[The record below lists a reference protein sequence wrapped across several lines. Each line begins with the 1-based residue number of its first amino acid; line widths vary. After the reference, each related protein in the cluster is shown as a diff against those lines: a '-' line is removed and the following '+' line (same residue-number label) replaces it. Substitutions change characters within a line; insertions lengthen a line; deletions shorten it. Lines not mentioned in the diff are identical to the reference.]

1 MTSWSRRLEAA
12 ARSGAPRPGMPRQD
26 LLHEAVEAGVDA
38 DDQAALS
45 ALATIARERVGF
57 RKLLQVRATHADG
70 VTDYEFEVT
79 HSGDGATVRLVRQLA
94 PGELS
99 VTHRGPGAGTAPI
112 EVEPGA
118 ASVPAPLAAAAPG
131 ASAEADAGRPDEPS
145 DEDDG
150 IDVVSILT
158 DTLVETPDL
167 VAIFASVGHE
177 ALWANDA
184 FVTLIP
190 IRESDKIWLVE
201 LLDEWSKGHYEVK
214 VLPAL
219 VKYGRWRGRLT
230 VLTGA
235 DQSLPVSAVI
245 VAHRDRRGEI
255 EAVSM
260 VARDLS
266 ELRAAEDRISQTE
279 TRFAAL
285 VENTADII
293 AVLDLAGVVQY
304 ASPAASRILGY
315 EDGGLDGRQLLDLVH
330 PDDRPSAVTDLVNP
344 DDLGIGEPVELRLK
358 AADDGWR
365 HFEVVASDLSDNP
378 AIGGVV
384 LNARDVTER
393 VEAVSQL
400 AERAYTDALTQLP
413 SRVRILDRLATALL
427 DEGGPAPVVLL
438 VDVDRFTDVNDAYG
452 REAGDEVMQA
462 LAGRLRGLAPE
473 GCVVGRLGSDEFVLV
488 MPGGA
493 DLAEAVLLSTQ
504 VRAAVADPVAI
515 ESGEVQVSVSIGVAA
530 GVDGDEAD
538 DVLMAAGRAMAKA
551 KASGRDRVE
560 VYTEELA
567 ESANRRRTVEQQL
580 RRALDND
587 GVRVHYQPIVDI
599 ETERTVGA
607 EALLRVHDDEGA
619 LLSPAEF
626 IEAAESTGLIAR
638 LGAQVL
644 QLTCEQLAAWNE
656 AEGLDL
662 QDISVNVS
670 PRQLAD
676 PDLSTKVVTA
686 LQAGGLPPE
695 RLCLEITES
704 ILIGAQAT
712 VDASIGYLRE
722 LGVRIGLDDFGAGQ
736 SSLGYLKRFPLDFVK
751 IDRSLI
757 AGLGTNEHDTAIVR
771 ATIELAHNLGLL
783 VTAVGVEFE
792 EQLEMLQILGCDRAQ
807 GYLFSPPVTADELL
821 ARARARG

>member
-1 MTSWSRRLEAA
+1 MVRPPTSWPSSR
-12 ARSGAPRPGMPRQD
+12 P
-26 LLHEAVEAGVDA
+26 
-38 DDQAALS
+38 
-45 ALATIARERVGF
+45 
-57 RKLLQVRATHADG
+57 
-70 VTDYEFEVT
+70 
-79 HSGDGATVRLVRQLA
+79 
-94 PGELS
+94 
-99 VTHRGPGAGTAPI
+99 
-112 EVEPGA
+112 
-118 ASVPAPLAAAAPG
+118 
-131 ASAEADAGRPDEPS
+131 
-145 DEDDG
+145 
-150 IDVVSILT
+150 
-158 DTLVETPDL
+158 
-167 VAIFASVGHE
+167 VGHE

-190 IRESDKIWLVE
+190 IREADKIGLVE
-201 LLDEWSKGHYEVK
+201 LRDEWSKGHYEVK

-230 VLTGA
+230 LLAGA
-235 DQSLPVSAVI
+235 DESLPVSAVI

-266 ELRAAEDRISQTE
+266 EVRVAEAKVSQSE

-285 VENTADII
+285 VENASDVI
-293 AVLDLAGVVQY
+293 AVATPAGVVQY
-304 ASPAASRILGY
+304 ASPATARLLGY
-315 EDGGLDGRQLLDLVH
+315 PDGGLAGVDLLELVH
-330 PDDRPSAVTDLVNP
+330 PDDRPERLVDLVST
-344 DDLGIGEPVELRLK
+344 DELGIGEPVELRLR
-358 AADDGWR
+358 AADGGWR

-400 AERAYTDALTQLP
+400 AERAYTDALTELP
-413 SRVRILDRLATALL
+413 SRVRILDRLARML
-427 DEGGPAPVVLL
+427 DEGASAPVVLL
-438 VDVDRFTDVNDAYG
+438 IDVDRFTDINDAYG
-452 REAGDEVMQA
+452 RPAGDDVMKA
-462 LAGRLRGLAPE
+462 LATRLVAVAGEA
-473 GCVVGRLGSDEFVLV
+473 CVVGRLGSDEFVVV

-493 DLAEAVLLSTQ
+493 DVAEAVLLSTQ
-504 VRAAVADPVAI
+504 VRAVVADPIAI
-515 ESGEVQVSVSIGVAA
+515 DGGEVQVSVSIGVAA
-530 GVDGDEAD
+530 GQDDHEAD
-538 DVLMAAGRAMAKA
+538 DVLMAAGRAMAMA
-551 KASGRDRVE
+551 KSTGRDRVE

-567 ESANRRRTVEQQL
+567 ESANRRRAVEQQL
-580 RRALDND
+580 RRALDHD
-587 GVRVHYQPIVDI
+587 GVQVHYQPIVDI
-599 ETERTVGA
+599 ELERTVGA
-607 EALLRVHDDEGA
+607 EALLRVHDHAGE

-644 QLTCEQLAAWNE
+644 QLTCEQLAAWND
-656 AEGLDL
+656 AGLDL

-704 ILIGAQAT
+704 ILIGAQANI
-712 VDASIGYLRE
+712 DASIGYLRD

-751 IDRSLI
+751 IDRTLI
-757 AGLGTNEHDTAIVR
+757 QGLGQHEHDTAIVR
-771 ATIELAHNLGLL
+771 ATIELAHNLGLQ
-783 VTAVGVEFE
+783 VTAVGVEYE

-807 GYLFSPPVTADELL
+807 GYYFAPPLTADEFP
-821 ARARARG
+821 AGATPG

>member
-1 MTSWSRRLEAA
+1 MTAWSRRLEAA
-12 ARSGAPRPGMPRQD
+12 ARSGAARSEPARAD
-26 LLHEAVEAGVDA
+26 LLHEATEAGVDA
-38 DDQAALS
+38 DDQAAIS
-45 ALATIARERVGF
+45 ALVSIARDRPGF
-57 RKLLQVRATHADG
+57 RKVLQVRATTGDG
-70 VTDYEFEVT
+70 ATDYEFEVA
-79 HSGDGATVRLVRQLA
+79 HSSDGPIVRLLRQLA
-94 PGELS
+94 PGEAGLTDLAPTTS
-99 VTHRGPGAGTAPI
+99 TPTTPMPPGTP
-112 EVEPGA
+112 
-118 ASVPAPLAAAAPG
+118 AAAAVPATPATPARSAG
-131 ASAEADAGRPDEPS
+131 APDAEVDTDADE
-145 DEDDG
+145 

-190 IRESDKIWLVE
+190 IREADKIWLVE

-230 VLTGA
+230 LLTG
-235 DQSLPVSAVI
+235 DDGTLPVSTVI

-266 ELRAAEDRISQTE
+266 ELRVAEARLTESE

-285 VENTADII
+285 VENTTDII
-293 AVLDLAGVVQY
+293 AVLDVDGVVRY
-304 ASPAASRILGY
+304 ASPAAARLLGY
-315 EDGGLDGRQLLDLVH
+315 EEDGLAGVNLLELVH
-330 PDDRPSAVTDLVNP
+330 PDDAPAGVLELVNT
-344 DDLGIGEPVELRLK
+344 DELGIGEPVELRLRT
-358 AADDGWR
+358 ADDGWR

-378 AIGGVV
+378 AIAGVV

-400 AERAYTDALTQLP
+400 AARAYTDALTQLP
-413 SRVRILDRLATALL
+413 SRVRILDRLAKALV

-452 REAGDEVMQA
+452 RPSGDEVMKVI
-462 LAGRLRGLAPE
+462 AGRLVDVAGE
-473 GCVVGRLGSDEFVLV
+473 GCVVGRLGSDEFVIV
-488 MPGGA
+488 MPGGS
-493 DLAEAVLLSTQ
+493 DVAEGVLMATA
-504 VRAAVADPVAI
+504 VRAAVAETITIDGGA
-515 ESGEVQVSVSIGVAA
+515 VQVSVSIGVAA
-530 GVDGDEAD
+530 GQEGQEAD
-538 DVLMAAGRAMAKA
+538 DVLMDAGRAMAQA
-551 KASGRDRVE
+551 KSAGRERVE

-567 ESANRRRTVEQQL
+567 QSANRRRAVEQQL

-656 AEGLDL
+656 GPAKLTL
-662 QDISVNVS
+662 ADISVNVS

-712 VDASIGYLRE
+712 IDASIGYLRE

-751 IDRSLI
+751 IDRTLVE
-757 AGLGTNEHDTAIVR
+757 GLGTNEHDTAIVR
-771 ATIELAHNLGLL
+771 ATIELAHNLGLQ
-783 VTAVGVEFE
+783 VTAVGVEYE

-807 GYLFSPPVTADELL
+807 GYLFSPAVPADEFP
-821 ARARARG
+821 ARATAR